1 MKFNFATFSMLAYG
15 VTAISI
21 QSVLSNSA
29 IEASDNLEGSGN
41 HSFLAQNFYEDENSR
56 DLSQTYSNNESDSS
70 ALEKRDK
77 GEKNVAVSTKV
88 FHNKPKAV
96 INITRV
102 SKSKL
107 ESNLS

>member
-1 MKFNFATFSMLAYG
+1 MKFNFATFSVLAYG

-29 IEASDNLEGSGN
+29 IEANENLEGSGDQ
-41 HSFLAQNFYEDENSR
+41 SFLAQNFYEDENLG
-56 DLSQTYSNNESDSS
+56 DLSQTYSNLESDSS
-70 ALEKRDK
+70 ILKKRAK
-77 GEKNVAVSTKV
+77 GEKNLAVSTKV
-88 FHNKPKAV
+88 FRSKPKAV

-107 ESNLS
+107 EPNLS